1 MGNSSKTREGRKRT
15 ISEDWKLM
23 PRCLDSNRKAIA
35 YVNTG
40 HLSPCCWVDGD
51 EEQASED
58 YKMFFT
64 EELKVANNEKVED
77 IIESETWL
85 NFFKSLVEKP
95 REAPYNCWRQCGEF
109 VVERIRGEGHTP
121 NRDQFKVDQDAIINT
136 FKDQSVSRFKV
147 LEYPSVYRAFLDE
160 KEKK

>member
-1 MGNSSKTREGRKRT
+1 MGNFSKTFEDTRKE

-23 PRCLDSNRKAIA
+23 PRCLDPKRKAIA

-51 EEQASED
+51 KEQASED

-64 EELKVANNEKVED
+64 EELKVVNNEKVED
-77 IIESETWL
+77 IMESETWL

-95 REAPYNCWRQCGEF
+95 REAPYNCWKNCGEF
-109 VVERIRGEGHTP
+109 VVNDIKGVGHSP
-121 NRDQFKVDQDAIINT
+121 NRDQHDVDQEAIINT
-136 FKDQSVSRFKV
+136 FQDQSVSRFKV
-147 LEYPSVYRAFLDE
+147 LKYPNVYRAFLDE
-160 KEKK
+160 EERK